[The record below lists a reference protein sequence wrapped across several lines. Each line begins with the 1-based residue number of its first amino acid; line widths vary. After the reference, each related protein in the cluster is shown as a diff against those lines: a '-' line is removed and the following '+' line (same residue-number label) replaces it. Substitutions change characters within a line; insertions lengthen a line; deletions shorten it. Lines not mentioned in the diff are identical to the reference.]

1 MSFEGCNY
9 FRQRLILSTLSGKT
23 VRIKKIRSKEDDPG
37 LKGDFK
43 MNNVIVW
50 LYWKKKKSCRRII
63 PFSRCKCVYLLLDDR
78 ICIRLRIFN
87 DFVWLILSFDYFSDF
102 EASFIRLLD
111 KLTNGSNIV
120 VNETGKYK
128 IQLSFCG
135 FQPQMKTIGRLY
147 RM

>member
-50 LYWKKKKSCRRII
+50 LYCKKKKKVMSQDYSI
-63 PFSRCKCVYLLLDDR
+63 FSMLYLLLDDQ

-120 VNETGKYK
+120 VNETGKYR

-135 FQPQMKTIGRLY
+135 FQPQMK
-147 RM
+147 